1 MRQEYIEPDIKTEEL
16 ESTSLLAGSG
26 MTGKIDGKVEIE
38 YGGEDDG
45 THDPEAKL
53 QIQFADMW
61 EDEEETKVTNWDSFD

>member
-26 MTGKIDGKVEIE
+26 MSGKIDGKVEIE

-45 THDPEAKL
+45 THDPEAK
-53 QIQFADMW
+53 ISFADMW